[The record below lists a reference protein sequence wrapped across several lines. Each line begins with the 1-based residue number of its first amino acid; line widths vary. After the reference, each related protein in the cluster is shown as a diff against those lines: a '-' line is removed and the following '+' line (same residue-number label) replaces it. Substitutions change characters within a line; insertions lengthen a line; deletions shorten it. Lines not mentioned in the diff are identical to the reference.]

1 MALRLRTQL
10 YVRGLLTLASA
21 TVFAATAMPEGRDGR
36 MQERLYDHLASAE
49 KAYSYGHTREATAYA
64 EMILLRRAITV
75 YVDEK
80 NVPWQ
85 SKDEASKALRDSM
98 VNWED
103 ALKGEVKF
111 RIVSY
116 PGADVTIKYAGEMR
130 YDGKHAA
137 GTARWSRSVMS
148 LGSGQY
154 EYQVSATITLRTHT
168 PQGSRMN
175 YRQMLHTAGHE
186 LGHVL
191 GLEDSAR
198 QGELMGPLRLDRPV
212 ERATS
217 NERESLLSF
226 REQADLILQK
236 IAGTDK
242 KPAGPTGES
251 KVAFQ
256 VVSFAAET
264 IEPRKNPIRVVSD
277 RRGPDTLR
285 GAVRN
290 RKAPSRASSARIG
303 GLAR

>member
-1 MALRLRTQL
+1 ML
-10 YVRGLLTLASA
+10 
-21 TVFAATAMPEGRDGR
+21 AATALSDGRDAR
-36 MQERLYDHLASAE
+36 LQERLYDHLASAE
-49 KAYSYGHTREATAYA
+49 KAYSYGHTSEATAYA

-75 YVDEK
+75 YVDEA
-80 NVPWQ
+80 NAPWEIRG
-85 SKDEASKALRDSM
+85 EASKALRDSM

-103 ALKGEVKF
+103 ALNGDVKF
-111 RIVSY
+111 RIVNY

-130 YDGKHAA
+130 YDGKNAA

-154 EYQVSATITLRTHT
+154 EYQVTATITLRTHT
-168 PQGSRMN
+168 PQGSRMS
-175 YRQMLHTAGHE
+175 YKQMLHTAGHE

-198 QGELMGPLRLDRPV
+198 QGELMGPLRLDKPV

-217 NERESLLSF
+217 KERESLVSF

-242 KPAGPTGES
+242 KAAGPTDER
-251 KVAFQ
+251 KVSFQ

-264 IEPRKNPIRVVSD
+264 IEPRKDSLRVVSD

-285 GAVRN
+285 GTVRD
-290 RKAPSRASSARIG
+290 RKAKARATGPRIG
-303 GLAR
+303 GMAR